1 MTESEV
7 IYKASSPSILCHER
21 NNLTNFSPF
30 RTLFQNIKISLV
42 PKNPPA
48 FLPYPPPRR
57 AAQGALGA
65 PRSSRKQA
73 KSEEMTGPV
82 LAASA
87 SPSGAR
93 ARSDDGAERDL
104 SLRASGAPSGG
115 KGSPRSPR
123 RLSLCKNLLDYIDS
137 HCGDFAPAPYAFC
150 TR

>member
-21 NNLTNFSPF
+21 NNLTHFLSF
-30 RTLFQNIKISLV
+30 RTLFQNIKISIV

-48 FLPYPPPRR
+48 LLFYPLARR
-57 AAQGALGA
+57 AARSALGA

-73 KSEEMTGPV
+73 ESEEMTGPV

-87 SPSGAR
+87 PLSGAC

-104 SLRASGAPSGG
+104 SQRAAGAPPGG
-115 KGSPRSPR
+115 KGSCRSPR

-137 HCGDFAPAPYAFC
+137 HCGDFEPAPYAFC